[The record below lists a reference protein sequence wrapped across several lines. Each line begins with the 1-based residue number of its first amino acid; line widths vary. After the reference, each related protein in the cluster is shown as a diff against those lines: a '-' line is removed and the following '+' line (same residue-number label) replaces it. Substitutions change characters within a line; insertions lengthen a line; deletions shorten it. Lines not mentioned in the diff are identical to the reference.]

1 MAPTLQE
8 RIGSTA
14 VGFVTIVGLTLI
26 AYVPALQG
34 GFIWDDDRY
43 VTHNDLL
50 RTWAG
55 LRTIWVDPSSM
66 LQHYPLTHTGLWLEF
81 QLWGLDARG
90 YHLVNVLLHGMNAGL
105 LWLLLRR
112 LAVPAPW
119 LAAAVFAL
127 HPVHVESVAWISELK
142 NVQSGFFYLLAAL
155 AYVRFAFATGES
167 RPWLA
172 YTFAVVSFLC
182 AVLSKTVTCSLPVAL
197 LLCVWWKKGE
207 ITRRDVFPLIPFF
220 VFGLLL
226 GLATAWL
233 ERHYVG
239 ADGEEWDLSL
249 VARCLVAGRALWFY
263 AGKLGWPANLTFIY
277 PRWDLD
283 TTAVWQYLFPV
294 AAAVVLVL
302 LWARRSLLGRGPL
315 AAVLYFAITL
325 GPALGFFDVYP
336 MRYSFVADHFQYLAS
351 IGLIALVVASLAAAA
366 ERRGVRPVLH
376 VASAVLLVALG
387 AAAWRQGHAYRDLE
401 TLWRDT
407 LRKNPA
413 AWMAHNNLGRELLS
427 QGKVGE
433 AAESF
438 QAALALKPDYMD
450 ALYNMGNVSAT
461 LGQLDAARDYYEQ
474 ALRIYPHFAPA
485 HNNLANIHVYQ
496 GRIPEAIEHYERAL
510 ELMPGYPR
518 ARDNL
523 NAARNLGQPG
533 GTRQPAVP

>member
-1 MAPTLQE
+1 MAPAE
-8 RIGSTA
+8 KHSGSTV
-14 VGFVTIVGLTLI
+14 VGFGAIIAVTLI
-26 AYVPALQG
+26 AYLPALQN

-66 LQHYPLTHTGLWLEF
+66 LQHYPLTHTSLWLEF

-90 YHLVNVLLHGMNAGL
+90 YHLVNVLLHGVNAGL
-105 LWLLLRR
+105 LWLVLRR
-112 LAVPAPW
+112 LAVPAAW

-155 AYVRFAFATGES
+155 AYVRFALARDGS
-167 RPWLA
+167 SPWRLYALA
-172 YTFAVVSFLC
+172 LLSFVC
-182 AVLSKTVTCSLPVAL
+182 AVLSKTVACSLPVAL
-197 LLCVWWKKGE
+197 LLCVWWKQGE
-207 ITRRDVFPLIPFF
+207 LTRRDVAPLIPFF

-226 GLATAWL
+226 GLPTAWM

-239 ADGEEWDLSL
+239 AQGEEWDLSL

-263 AGKLGWPANLTFIY
+263 AGKLGWPSNLTFIY
-277 PRWDLD
+277 PRWNVD
-283 TTAVWQYLFPV
+283 TAAPWQYLFPL
-294 AAAVVLVL
+294 AAGVVLAL
-302 LWARRSLLGRGPL
+302 LWARRPLLGRGPL

-351 IGLIALVVASLAAAA
+351 IGLIVLAVATLAAAA
-366 ERRGVRPVLH
+366 ERRGARPVFH
-376 VASAVLLVALG
+376 AAAAVLLVALG
-387 AAAWRQGHAYRDLE
+387 AAAWGQSHAYRDLE

-407 LRKNPA
+407 VRKNPA
-413 AWMAHNNLGRELLS
+413 AWMAHNNLGRELLT

-433 AAESF
+433 AAQSF

-450 ALYNMGNVSAT
+450 ALYNMGNVSAA
-461 LGQLDAARDYYEQ
+461 LGQLDAARDYYER

-485 HNNLANIHVYQ
+485 HNNLANIHAYQ
-496 GRIPEAIEHYERAL
+496 GRMAEAIEHYERAL
-510 ELMPGYPR
+510 ELMPDYPR
-518 ARDNL
+518 ARENL
-523 NAARNLGQPG
+523 NAARSMSEPG
-533 GTRQPAVP
+533 AALPPSP

>member
-1 MAPTLQE
+1 MAPAE
-8 RIGSTA
+8 KRIASI
-14 VGFVTIVGLTLI
+14 VVGLGAIIAVTLI
-26 AYVPALQG
+26 AYAPALQG

-55 LRTIWVDPSSM
+55 LRTIWLDPSSM
-66 LQHYPLTHTGLWLEF
+66 LQHYPLTHTSLWLEF

-90 YHLVNVLLHGMNAGL
+90 YHLVNVLLHGTNAGL
-105 LWLLLRR
+105 LWLALRR
-112 LAVPAPW
+112 LAVPAAW

-127 HPVHVESVAWISELK
+127 HPVHVESVAWVSELK
-142 NVQSGFFYLLAAL
+142 NIQSGFFYLLAVL
-155 AYVRFAFATGES
+155 AYVRFAFGRDES
-167 RPWLA
+167 SPRRLYALA
-172 YTFAVVSFLC
+172 LLSFLC
-182 AVLSKTVTCSLPVAL
+182 AVLSKTVACSLPVAL

-207 ITRRDVFPLIPFF
+207 LTRQDVAPLIPFF
-220 VFGLLL
+220 VLGLLL
-226 GLATAWL
+226 GLPTAWM
-233 ERHYVG
+233 ERNYVG
-239 ADGEEWDLSL
+239 AQGEEWDLSL

-277 PRWDLD
+277 PRWDID
-283 TTAVWQYLFPV
+283 TTALWQYLFPV
-294 AAAVVLVL
+294 AAAAVVAM
-302 LWARRSLLGRGPL
+302 LWARRALLGRGPL
-315 AAVLYFAITL
+315 AAVLYFAATL
-325 GPALGFFDVYP
+325 GPALGFFNVYP

-351 IGLIALVVASLAAAA
+351 IGLIVLVVASLAAAA
-366 ERRGVRPVLH
+366 RRRGVRPVFY
-376 VASAVLLVALG
+376 VASAALLLALG
-387 AAAWRQGHAYRDLE
+387 ATAWRQSHAYRDLE

-407 LRKNPA
+407 VRKNPA

-433 AAESF
+433 AAQSF

-450 ALYNMGNVSAT
+450 ALYNMGNVSAS

-496 GRIPEAIEHYERAL
+496 GRMAEAIEHYERAL
-510 ELMPGYPR
+510 ELMPDYPR

-523 NAARNLGQPG
+523 NAARSMEKSGA
-533 GTRQPAVP
+533 TRQAAP